1 VVLANKNFRGKINNK
16 NVYDFLKEIMAHQ
29 ELNQQER
36 IDLVK
41 NVLYTQN
48 GFLDEYFEEVFEQK
62 DIENNVNA
70 THVKLCI
77 NKEDYLSHEINVCK
91 VIELI
96 SEYILFAPDA
106 ERINKKTKYNF
117 YSKDKFEDK
126 ISKDVLIDDI
136 TQQHNDIDSETEDII
151 DFLIRIGSNY
161 KKTIKQKIVVK
172 DIHDIEEL
180 SDYQFMVDYLS
191 DELKKEKE
199 KNKNSKNAKRLGK
212 LIHDLRDDQLLCKD
226 YKRGTIYFKQTLD
239 DSTHVDYDMFD
250 FTNNEHVISLLKF
263 RPSSDFSED
272 LNCIV
277 YDLQTLL
284 KKVELNKLEK
294 QVLKFWRVDDEN
306 QKTIAEQLGISH
318 MKVNRTLNSIA
329 KKIGIAYSE
338 DYNDWYYLHVEK
350 GAYKICSRCQ
360 ETKLTSEFGKDARNK
375 DSLACQCKKCSKK

>member
-62 DIENNVNA
+62 DTENNVNA

-180 SDYQFMVDYLS
+180 SNYQFMVDYLS

-263 RPSSDFSED
+263 RPSSD
-272 LNCIV
+272 LV
-277 YDLQTLL
+277 
-284 KKVELNKLEK
+284 
-294 QVLKFWRVDDEN
+294 
-306 QKTIAEQLGISH
+306 
-318 MKVNRTLNSIA
+318 
-329 KKIGIAYSE
+329 KI
-338 DYNDWYYLHVEK
+338 
-350 GAYKICSRCQ
+350 
-360 ETKLTSEFGKDARNK
+360 
-375 DSLACQCKKCSKK
+375 